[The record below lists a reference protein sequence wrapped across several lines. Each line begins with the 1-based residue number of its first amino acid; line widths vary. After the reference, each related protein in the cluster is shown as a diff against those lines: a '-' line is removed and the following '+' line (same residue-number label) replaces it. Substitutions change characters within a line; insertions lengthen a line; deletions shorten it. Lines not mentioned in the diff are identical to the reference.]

1 MKPDIISDE
10 VHEITKGY
18 CSFEELN
25 VLPGFGSLSDKYLSN
40 LAKIQS
46 KIQSIFSIKS
56 TVLIDAMSVLWSEF
70 LFSIKQV
77 QFGSDQIEFKQN
89 IYKGLDEFSDLLK
102 VYDSNPLNISKISFQ
117 VRTGESSIDDND
129 DGKSLSEKLK
139 NGNLHPKTLSV
150 KGERLISLLMQ
161 GILSQRDEI
170 ERLSDNENQYLPNL
184 HKPTKFAIRFAIQYN
199 LQSMYQFLIDEK
211 VFKTR
216 NATLSKLVD
225 LFVEFNLFEYDKSDL
240 TYQKKKFIQRLSR
253 ELK

>member
-1 MKPDIISDE
+1 MKPDLISVE
-10 VHEITKGY
+10 VYEITKGY
-18 CSFEELN
+18 CDFEELN
-25 VLPGFGSLSDKYLSN
+25 VLPAFGPLADNYLSN

-117 VRTGESSIDDND
+117 VRTEESSIDDND

-161 GILSQRDEI
+161 GILSQRDEV